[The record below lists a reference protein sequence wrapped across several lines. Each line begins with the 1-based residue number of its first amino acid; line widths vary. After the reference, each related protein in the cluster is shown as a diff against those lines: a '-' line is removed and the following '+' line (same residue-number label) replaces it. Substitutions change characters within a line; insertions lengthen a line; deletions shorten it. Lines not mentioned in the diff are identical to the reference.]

1 MSDTPKEHSFKN
13 GCYIGHVLIMVD
25 GPPTATGMKG
35 PKQEAWMLYSCD
47 LRDISAVMAC
57 YGHEA
62 DRTVLFNGS
71 GEFATVA
78 CSAPEFIDHWMQV
91 KHSFDRIPVSEL
103 GLRTIDVMS
112 IYKTDAR
119 K

>member
-1 MSDTPKEHSFKN
+1 MSETPKEHSFKN
-13 GCYIGHVLIMVD
+13 GCYIGHLLIMVD
-25 GPPTATGMKG
+25 GPQTPSGMKG

-62 DRTVLFNGS
+62 DRTVLFRGS
-71 GEFATVA
+71 EELATVA
-78 CSAPEFIDHWMQV
+78 CPPPDFISFWLEV
-91 KHSFDRIPVSEL
+91 KHAFDRIPVTEWGS
-103 GLRTIDVMS
+103 RTMEVMS
-112 IYKTDAR
+112 IFKTDSR